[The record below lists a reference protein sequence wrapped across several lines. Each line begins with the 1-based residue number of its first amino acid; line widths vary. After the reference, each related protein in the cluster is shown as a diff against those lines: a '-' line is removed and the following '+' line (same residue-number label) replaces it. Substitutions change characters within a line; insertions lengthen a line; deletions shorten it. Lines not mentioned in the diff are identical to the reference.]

1 MALPLGFRPSGL
13 PFGFA
18 VGRLPW
24 GLRPESILSRA
35 ILSCQQIFWGGLPWE
50 ESRICDRRDRI
61 RGGETPEPLPLPVW
75 TLGGSR
81 FGSVPLVE
89 SYHRTFP
96 TVKPLCRGFFGWLVR
111 WSRWAC
117 APVSQVNQKAD
128 RNPILI
134 LGDFGLSL
142 TVLRFGVIGIG
153 MAESLVEE
161 GVEGDFKM
169 R

>member
-1 MALPLGFRPSGL
+1 
-13 PFGFA
+13 
-18 VGRLPW
+18 
-24 GLRPESILSRA
+24 
-35 ILSCQQIFWGGLPWE
+35 
-50 ESRICDRRDRI
+50 
-61 RGGETPEPLPLPVW
+61 
-75 TLGGSR
+75 
-81 FGSVPLVE
+81 
-89 SYHRTFP
+89 
-96 TVKPLCRGFFGWLVR
+96 
-111 WSRWAC
+111 
-117 APVSQVNQKAD
+117 VSQVNQKAD